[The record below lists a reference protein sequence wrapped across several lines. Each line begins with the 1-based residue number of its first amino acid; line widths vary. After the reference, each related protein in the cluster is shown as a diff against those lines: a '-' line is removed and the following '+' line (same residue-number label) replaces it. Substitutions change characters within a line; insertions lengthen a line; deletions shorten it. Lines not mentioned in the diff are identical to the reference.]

1 MTVKEYLKQAM
12 YLDAL
17 INSKVCQSE
26 HLRNLATKVTTTY
39 SDQGVSSEHDNK
51 RLEKTIAKIID
62 LEREINDDIDTLI
75 DLKIEI
81 TAIISQVTDM
91 KQRLILEKR
100 YLDFENWE
108 QISCDL
114 NYNIRH
120 VRRLHNEGIKKISE
134 KMSGNVLEC
143 PTKKCYNI

>member
-17 INSKVCQSE
+17 INSKVRQAE
-26 HLRNLATKVTTTY
+26 HLRSFATKVTTTY

-81 TAIISQVTDM
+81 TAIISQVTDI

-100 YLDFENWE
+100 YLDFESWE

-114 NYNIRH
+114 KYDIRH
-120 VRRLHNEGIKKISE
+120 IRRLHNESIEKISE
-134 KMSGNVLEC
+134 KMSENVLEC
-143 PTKKCYNI
+143 PAKK

>member
-17 INSKVCQSE
+17 INNKVRQAE
-26 HLRNLATKVTTTY
+26 HLRSLATKVTTTY

-75 DLKIEI
+75 DLKLEI
-81 TAIISQVTDM
+81 NSIISQVTDM

-134 KMSGNVLEC
+134 KMSGNVLE
-143 PTKKCYNI
+143 

>member
-17 INSKVCQSE
+17 INSKVHQAE
-26 HLRNLATKVTTTY
+26 HLRSLATKVTTTY

-81 TAIISQVTDM
+81 TAIISQVTDI

-100 YLDFENWE
+100 YLDFESWE

-114 NYNIRH
+114 KYDIRH
-120 VRRLHNEGIKKISE
+120 IRRLHNESIKKISE

-143 PTKKCYNI
+143 PAKK

>member
-17 INSKVCQSE
+17 INSKVRQVE
-26 HLRNLATKVTTTY
+26 HLRSLATKVTTTY
-39 SDQGVSSEHDNK
+39 SNQGGSSEHDNK

-81 TAIISQVTDM
+81 TAIISQVTDI

-100 YLDFENWE
+100 YLDFESWE

-114 NYNIRH
+114 KYDIRH
-120 VRRLHNEGIKKISE
+120 IRRLHNESIKKISE
-134 KMSGNVLEC
+134 KMSENVLEC
-143 PTKKCYNI
+143 PAKK

>member
-17 INSKVCQSE
+17 INSKVRQAE
-26 HLRNLATKVTTTY
+26 HLRSLATKVTTTY

-81 TAIISQVTDM
+81 TAIISQVTDI

-100 YLDFENWE
+100 YLDFESWE

-114 NYNIRH
+114 KYDIRH
-120 VRRLHNEGIKKISE
+120 IRRLHNESIKKISE
-134 KMSGNVLEC
+134 KMSENVLEC
-143 PTKKCYNI
+143 PAKK

>member
-17 INSKVCQSE
+17 INSKLRQAE
-26 HLRNLATKVTTTY
+26 HLRSLATKVTTTY

-81 TAIISQVTDM
+81 TAIISQVTDI

-100 YLDFENWE
+100 YLDFESWE

-114 NYNIRH
+114 KYDIRH
-120 VRRLHNEGIKKISE
+120 IRRLHNESIKKISE
-134 KMSGNVLEC
+134 KMSENVLEC
-143 PTKKCYNI
+143 PAKK

>member
-17 INSKVCQSE
+17 INSKVRQAE
-26 HLRNLATKVTTTY
+26 HLRSLTTKVTTTY

-81 TAIISQVTDM
+81 TAIISQVTDI

-100 YLDFENWE
+100 YLDFESWE

-114 NYNIRH
+114 KYDIRH
-120 VRRLHNEGIKKISE
+120 IRRLHNESIKKISE
-134 KMSGNVLEC
+134 KMSENVLEC
-143 PTKKCYNI
+143 PAKK

>member
-17 INSKVCQSE
+17 INSKVRQAE
-26 HLRNLATKVTTTY
+26 HLRSLATKVTTTY

-81 TAIISQVTDM
+81 TAIISQVTDI

-100 YLDFENWE
+100 YLDFESWE

-114 NYNIRH
+114 KYNIRH
-120 VRRLHNEGIKKISE
+120 IRRLHNESIKKISE
-134 KMSGNVLEC
+134 KMSENVLEC
-143 PTKKCYNI
+143 PAKK